1 MAKPRFGLPPQVRVE
16 MLDSSGVPI
25 RAMFAPA
32 RNARG
37 LLLFLN
43 GRADFLEKY
52 AESYP
57 SLLDA
62 GWSILSLDW
71 RGQGG
76 SGREC
81 ANGAGHVS
89 SFDAYLGDLDTL
101 LRWGREMA
109 LEPTVAIGHS
119 MGGHLLLRHL
129 ATPGHGIARAVLLAP
144 FVQLAAGPL
153 TRLAVSWFA
162 GRQVAAGRGT
172 AFAAGQQPYNE
183 GRNSALR
190 QLLLTGDAR
199 RFADEHD
206 WLAAVPS
213 MRLGG
218 VSWGWLDAARRSS
231 ELLQEQAADI
241 RLPLLMLLGE
251 RERLVSNAAA
261 RRLARRLPDC
271 EVHVLPG
278 AHELLREADPVRD
291 DALSR
296 ILRFLDKAA

>member
-1 MAKPRFGLPPQVRVE
+1 MAEPRFGLPAGARVE
-16 MLDSSGVPI
+16 MLDSGGVPI
-25 RAMFAPA
+25 RAMHAPA
-32 RNARG
+32 PKQRG

-52 AESYP
+52 GESYP
-57 SLLDA
+57 DLLKA
-62 GWSILSLDW
+62 GWGILSLDW
-71 RGQGG
+71 RGQGA

-81 ANGAGHVS
+81 ANGAGHVA
-89 SFDAYLGDLDTL
+89 SFDDYLKDLETL
-101 LRWGREMA
+101 LRWGRPLA
-109 LEPTVAIGHS
+109 AGPLVAIGHS

-129 ATPGHGIARAVLLAP
+129 ARPGHGIARAVLLAP

-153 TRLAVSWFA
+153 VRLAVSWFA
-162 GRQVAAGRGT
+162 ARRVAAGQGT
-172 AFAAGQQPYNE
+172 AFAAGQQPYSE
-183 GRNSALR
+183 ARNSPVR
-190 QLLLTGDAR
+190 QRLLTGDAR

-231 ELLQEQAADI
+231 LLLQEQAADI
-241 RLPLLMLLGE
+241 RLPLLMLLGQ

-261 RRLARRLPDC
+261 LRLARRLPDC
-271 EVHVLPG
+271 EVHMLPA
-278 AHELLREADPVRD
+278 AHELLREVDAVRD

-296 ILRFLDKAA
+296 ILGFLDKAA